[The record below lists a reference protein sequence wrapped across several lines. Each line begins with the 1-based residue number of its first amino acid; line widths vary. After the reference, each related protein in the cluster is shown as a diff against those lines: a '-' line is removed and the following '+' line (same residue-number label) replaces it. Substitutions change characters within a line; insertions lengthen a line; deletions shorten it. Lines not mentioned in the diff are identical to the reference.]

1 MKKKIKILH
10 LEDMPTDA
18 ELVARELKKGEIDS
32 EILVV
37 ADKTKF
43 IEALTNFSP
52 NVILSDHSLGAFDSH
67 EAIRLVRQA
76 NVNVPFILVTAS
88 MTDEFAAKVMK
99 EGACDYIIKD
109 RLHRL
114 PSAVINSI
122 EKHQLQ
128 NEQEAIHEKLVFHI
142 ENTPLGFI
150 EFDGKLNLKLISKK
164 AEELFGWSLKG
175 RGNDELNI
183 YCLVYED
190 DWDWLNDALKQL
202 ITGESKRN
210 ILRLRNHTADGQVV
224 WCEWFISV
232 MKNENE
238 ITFMTLVQDITKNKK
253 FEEKLEENDLSL
265 KEAQAIAH
273 IGNWEIDLLNKS
285 EIWSDELYEIL
296 GVEKMV
302 VPSTELFLSLIHPD
316 DLENFMEIF
325 RLNEN
330 NSIDYRLL
338 LNDGVVKYVFNK
350 WRFEFNDN
358 NKPVRLYGILQDIT
372 ERKSAEIERIK
383 LVNDL
388 MARNTELEQ
397 FAYIISHNLRAPVA
411 NIIGASSVL
420 EDPDLTDE
428 DKETLG
434 KGINT
439 SVKKLDEVVKDLNQ
453 ILQVRGEMSRSKENV
468 NFSDLV
474 SDIKA
479 SITNLV
485 LTNDDVEIKFD
496 FKQINEFLTL
506 KPYLYSIFYNL
517 ISNSV
522 KYRRPKIHCIIEI
535 KSRIVNNNIE
545 LIFTDNG
552 MGIDLTKK
560 GEQVFGLYKR
570 FHANIEGKGMGLF
583 MVKTQVETL
592 GGTINIRSNV
602 NKGTE
607 FTIRFPT

>member
-1 MKKKIKILH
+1 MTQKIKILH
-10 LEDMPTDA
+10 LEDVPTDA
-18 ELVARELKKGEIDS
+18 ELVARELKKGGIDS

-37 ADKTKF
+37 ADKKKF
-43 IEALTNFSP
+43 VEALTNFSP

-67 EAIRLVRQA
+67 EALRLVRQA
-76 NVNVPFILVTAS
+76 DVNVPFILVTAS

-109 RLHRL
+109 RLRRL

-122 EKHQLQ
+122 EKQQLR
-128 NEQEAIHEKLVFHI
+128 NEQQAIHEKLVFHI

-150 EFDGKLNLKLISKK
+150 EFDKKLNLKSISKK
-164 AEELFGWSLKG
+164 AKELFGWNLKD
-175 RGNDELNI
+175 RVNDALNV
-183 YCLVYED
+183 YSLVYED
-190 DWDWLNDALKQL
+190 DWDWLNDALRQL
-202 ITGESKRN
+202 TTGESKRN

-232 MKNENE
+232 MKNEDD
-238 ITFMTLVQDITKNKK
+238 ITFMTLVQDITENKK
-253 FEEKLEENDLSL
+253 IEEKLEENDLSL
-265 KEAQAIAH
+265 KEAQAIAR

-296 GVEKMV
+296 GVEKTV
-302 VPSTELFLSLIHPD
+302 SPSEELFLSLIHPD
-316 DLENFMEIF
+316 DLKNCQEMFG
-325 RLNEN
+325 RTEN

-338 LNDGVVKYVFNK
+338 LNGGVIKYVFNK
-350 WRFEFNDN
+350 WRFEFNKN
-358 NKPVRLYGILQDIT
+358 HKPIRLYGILQDIT

-388 MARNTELEQ
+388 MGQNTELEQ
-397 FAYIISHNLRAPVA
+397 FAYIISHNLRAPLA
-411 NIIGASSVL
+411 NILGASAAL
-420 EDPDLTDE
+420 DDPDLTE
-428 DKETLG
+428 SDKETLG

-439 SVKKLDEVVKDLNQ
+439 SVKKLDEVVKDLNH
-453 ILQVRGEMSRSKENV
+453 ILQVRGEMNGSKENV

-474 SDIKA
+474 DDIKA
-479 SITNLV
+479 SIAILVFTN
-485 LTNDDVEIKFD
+485 DVEIKFD
-496 FKQINEFLTL
+496 FSEINEFLTV

-522 KYRRPKIHCIIEI
+522 KYRRQEIHCVIEI
-535 KSRIVNNNIE
+535 KSRIVDNNIE

-552 MGIDLTKK
+552 MGIDLKKK

-570 FHANIEGKGMGLF
+570 FHPDIEGKGMGLF

-592 GGTINIRSNV
+592 GGKISIRSNV
-602 NKGTE
+602 DIGTE
-607 FTIRFPT
+607 FTIQFAI